1 MGERQNDLGR
11 TYVRLTG
18 INISSLEILAGLV
31 WSTSQLWVIMYE
43 KEKKIGLLGRRSILL
58 GGT

>member
-31 WSTSQLWVIMYE
+31 WSTSQWWVIMYE